1 MSGEALRAFVESE
14 VSAGSMPGACWHV
27 EASGRTLARGA
38 AGAATFETPFDLA
51 SLTKPLA
58 TALLAALAE
67 HRGAIDLG
75 APVGTWLPELAGS
88 PWAAATLLDLG
99 AHRAGLP
106 AWRPLYLAGSSRE
119 AYLAAIAREPLAVP
133 PGTTLY
139 SDLGYI
145 LLGIA
150 VERALGRP
158 LDVLFDIR
166 IAATLGLARAGYAGT
181 SDRFADA
188 APTECGNLFE
198 QGLAGE
204 PGAGHPFRT
213 EVIRGVV
220 HDANAWGL
228 DGVAGH
234 AGLFATA
241 DGVAAIASHVLD
253 SPARRR
259 MLEPVAGAGS
269 RSFGFTFAPLT
280 DSVRGVLEDD
290 AVGHFGFTGT
300 SVWIEPRAS
309 RIYVLLT
316 NRVHPAVPRADFSR
330 VRQTFHRVA
339 QRCSNST

>member
-1 MSGEALRAFVESE
+1 MSGDPIRAFLEAE
-14 VSAGSMPGACWHV
+14 IGAGSMPAAAWWVGAPH
-27 EASGRTLARGA
+27 A
-38 AGAATFETPFDLA
+38 AGEATPSTPFDLA

-67 HRGAIDLG
+67 REGSLDLA
-75 APVGTWLPELAGS
+75 APASSWLPELAGS
-88 PWAAATLLDLG
+88 PWAAASLLDLG

-106 AWRPLYLAGSSRE
+106 AWRPLYLSGSTRE
-119 AYLAAIAREPLAVP
+119 AYLDAIAREPLAAP

-139 SDLGYI
+139 SDLGYV
-145 LLGIA
+145 LLGVA
-150 VERALGRP
+150 VERALRRP
-158 LDVLFDIR
+158 LDVLFDVR
-166 IAATLGLARAGYAGT
+166 IAARLGLSRAGYAGT
-181 SDRFADA
+181 TDRFADA
-188 APTECGNLFE
+188 APTECGNAFE
-198 QGLAGE
+198 RDLAGAA
-204 PGAGHPFRT
+204 GAGHPFRT

-241 DGVAAIASHVLD
+241 DGVAAIARHVLD

-259 MLEPVAGAGS
+259 MLEPIAGAGT

-280 DSVRGVLEDD
+280 DSVKGILDDD

-316 NRVHPAVPRADFSR
+316 NRVHPAVPRADFTR

-339 QRCSNST
+339 KPCSNST

>member
-14 VSAGSMPGACWHV
+14 VSAGSMPGASWHV
-27 EASGRTLARGA
+27 EADGRALARGA

-58 TALLAALAE
+58 TALLAAAAE
-67 HRGAIDLG
+67 HRGALDLG
-75 APVGTWLPELAGS
+75 APARSWLPELAGS
-88 PWAAATLLDLG
+88 AWENATLLELG

-106 AWRPLYLAGSSRE
+106 AWRPLYLAGSTRD
-119 AYLAAIAREPLAVP
+119 AYLAAIAREPLAVA

-145 LLGIA
+145 LLGVA

-158 LDVLFDIR
+158 LDVLFDVR
-166 IAATLGLARAGYAGT
+166 VAAALGLARAGYAGT
-181 SDRFADA
+181 TDRFADA
-188 APTECGNLFE
+188 APTERGNAFE

-204 PGAGHPFRT
+204 PGAAHPFRT

-220 HDANAWGL
+220 HDGNAWGL

-234 AGLFATA
+234 AGLFANA
-241 DGVAAIASHVLD
+241 DGVAAIARHILE
-253 SPARRR
+253 SPVRRR
-259 MLEPVAGAGS
+259 MLEPVAGPGS

-280 DSVRGVLEDD
+280 ESVRGVLDDD

-300 SVWIEPRAS
+300 SVWIEPRTS

-316 NRVHPAVPRADFSR
+316 NRVHPTVPRAEFSR

-339 QRCSNST
+339 QRCSSST

>member
-1 MSGEALRAFVESE
+1 MSSDPLRAFVEAE

-27 EASGRTLARGA
+27 ESSGKTLARGA
-38 AGAATFETPFDLA
+38 AGSVTFETPFDLA

-67 HRGAIDLG
+67 HRGAIDLSAPAG
-75 APVGTWLPELAGS
+75 AWLPELSGS
-88 PWAAATLLDLG
+88 AWERATLLDLG

-106 AWRPLYLAGSSRE
+106 PWRPLYLSGSTRE
-119 AYLAAIAREPLAVP
+119 AYLAAIAAEPAAAP

-150 VERALGRP
+150 IERALGRP
-158 LDVLFDIR
+158 LDVLFDVR

-181 SDRFADA
+181 SDRFEDA
-188 APTECGNLFE
+188 APTERGNAFE
-198 QGLAGE
+198 RELAGE
-204 PGAGHPFRT
+204 AGHDHPFRT
-213 EVIRGVV
+213 EVIRGAV
-220 HDANAWGL
+220 HDGNAWGL
-228 DGVAGH
+228 GGVAGH

-241 DGVAAIASHVLD
+241 DAVAAIARHVLD

-259 MLEPVAGAGS
+259 MLAPVAGEGT

-280 DSVRGVLEDD
+280 ESVRGVLDDD

-300 SVWIEPRAS
+300 SVWIEPRVP

-316 NRVHPAVPRADFSR
+316 NRVHPTVPRAEFSR